1 MDLTYLTASVEK
13 NGDKVKESF
22 KRVFDNIRVIEI
34 EPTEN
39 LHRQVPAVEK
49 QMRDMG
55 SVRFDPDDFFVCD
68 YDLRELGEVVARN
81 RFNYAVARVPGNL
94 EGRGGISL
102 FPKIVPKGYSLNNL
116 RLSHDLN
123 LPFKGNQV
131 PGLSFSLIH

>member
-55 SVRFDPDDFFVCD
+55 SVRFDPDDFFVCC
-68 YDLRELGEVVARN
+68 
-81 RFNYAVARVPGNL
+81 
-94 EGRGGISL
+94 ISAL
-102 FPKIVPKGYSLNNL
+102 ALHQHAAKNS
-116 RLSHDLN
+116 D
-123 LPFKGNQV
+123 
-131 PGLSFSLIH
+131 PGLAGSPL